1 MTAWWGSNI
10 LLKVPQRHS
19 VFTPGGVLHSN
30 NYLRLFAPFL
40 LFQIFKQEFSN
51 YGLISEEPGG
61 RCYQIRKS
69 RKPSWKRGG
78 NSSRSKSNRSNF
90 LGWRWYVYLW
100 KLNFLER
107 AQLTK
112 GLAAIYW
119 RSGIGAA
126 IAFAGGKLR
135 RSYSL
140 RYLCG
145 TVRVPCG
152 SLIFNHSKTSPAHGK
167 RQSTCL
173 YISSRWLTLG
183 RHVAHLEERLA
194 QIAFCLFADRRNNP
208 LCGVLMKILLV

>member
-1 MTAWWGSNI
+1 M
-10 LLKVPQRHS
+10 
-19 VFTPGGVLHSN
+19 
-30 NYLRLFAPFL
+30 
-40 LFQIFKQEFSN
+40 
-51 YGLISEEPGG
+51 
-61 RCYQIRKS
+61 
-69 RKPSWKRGG
+69 
-78 NSSRSKSNRSNF
+78 
-90 LGWRWYVYLW
+90 
-100 KLNFLER
+100 NFLER

-119 RSGIGAA
+119 RSGVGAA

-183 RHVAHLEERLA
+183 RHVAHLDERLA

-208 LCGVLMKILLV
+208 LCGVLMKILLVWPRPAGPRDTRKGQRLLLSDWPCFSHNVNLILCMKLTISF